1 MSNFNMN
8 DFASEL
14 FGQKKRV
21 SKMKKGDKVIFRD
34 SKGVLQN
41 GVFSQELPSNQNV
54 IKSNGRFFMIDSDR
68 IKKREVK

>member
-1 MSNFNMN
+1 MS
-8 DFASEL
+8 DFAGEL
-14 FGQKKRV
+14 FGQKKEV

-34 SKGVLQN
+34 SKGVIQN

-68 IKKREVK
+68 IKKKGD